1 LASLAENRR
10 GILAMLGGMASF
22 VVTDSCVKL
31 ATEGLPVGEIIA
43 LRGIFSI
50 ACTVGIVVALGEWRH
65 VRAAVSP
72 LVVGRGLLE
81 AVVAVTY
88 ITALAHLPIANITAI
103 LQAAPIILTLFA
115 VVVGIERVGWRRW
128 LAILAGFLGVLIIV
142 RPGAAGF
149 NAWSLLALLSAVI
162 LAFRDLAT
170 RRIGAT
176 APSSVITLATTVAV
190 AAVGVAMSI
199 AETWHMPT
207 ATQMLYVTLAGI
219 AVSLGNFCVVVAF
232 RGSDIAV
239 VSPFRYS
246 IIVWAIIAGFVVFG
260 DKPDLPA
267 LAGILLIGGSG
278 FYTLHRERVRARAA
292 AALAAQQE

>member
-1 LASLAENRR
+1 
-10 GILAMLGGMASF
+10 M
-22 VVTDSCVKL
+22 
-31 ATEGLPVGEIIA
+31 GEIIA

-50 ACTVGIVVALGEWRH
+50 ACTVAIVVALNEWRH

-72 LVVGRGLLE
+72 LVVARGPLE
-81 AVVAVTY
+81 ALVAIIY
-88 ITALAHLPIANITAI
+88 ITALAHLPLANITAI

-115 VVVGIERVGWRRW
+115 IVVGIERVGWRRW
-128 LAILAGFLGVLIIV
+128 LAILAGFAGVLVIV
-142 RPGAAGF
+142 RPGVTGF
-149 NAWSLLALLSAVI
+149 TAWSLFALLSAV
-162 LAFRDLAT
+162 LVAFRDFAT
-170 RRIGAT
+170 RRIGAS

-190 AAVGVAMSI
+190 AVLGLIMSV

-207 ATQMLYVTLAGI
+207 TTQMLYVTLAGI

-246 IIVWAIIAGFVVFG
+246 IIVWAIIAGFAVFG

-292 AALAAQQE
+292 ALAAQQE